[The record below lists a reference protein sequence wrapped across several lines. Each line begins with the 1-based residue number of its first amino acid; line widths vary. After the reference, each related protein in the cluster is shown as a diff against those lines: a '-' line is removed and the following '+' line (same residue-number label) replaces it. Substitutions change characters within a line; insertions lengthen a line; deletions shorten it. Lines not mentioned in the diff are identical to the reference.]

1 METKIKEKTKVM
13 ELDHYNFLIDTT
25 NSCQLDCI
33 YCYKGHEK
41 NTQKMDVKKVWNT
54 VNSFLKS
61 NSQLRSFKFHFM
73 GGEPLIAWSQM
84 RKLNSLAKD
93 YSEKN
98 NLSFGWGATS
108 NLILLDEEKK
118 EVFIKEKASI
128 HCSIDGPK
136 KIHNQNRPYANGRGS
151 FLDVEKNIPLALAI
165 TPNDTARVTVTPKS
179 ANNLLEI
186 SEFLLDKGFKKVGLF
201 PVFDME
207 WTNSEMKIWSNEIA
221 KSMAKFGPD
230 KITTFVRNRGEREIF
245 SYCGAGKSL

>member
-1 METKIKEKTKVM
+1 
-13 ELDHYNFLIDTT
+13 
-25 NSCQLDCI
+25 
-33 YCYKGHEK
+33 
-41 NTQKMDVKKVWNT
+41 
-54 VNSFLKS
+54 
-61 NSQLRSFKFHFM
+61 
-73 GGEPLIAWSQM
+73 
-84 RKLNSLAKD
+84 
-93 YSEKN
+93 
-98 NLSFGWGATS
+98 
-108 NLILLDEEKK
+108 
-118 EVFIKEKASI
+118 
-128 HCSIDGPK
+128 
-136 KIHNQNRPYANGRGS
+136 
-151 FLDVEKNIPLALAI
+151 LAI